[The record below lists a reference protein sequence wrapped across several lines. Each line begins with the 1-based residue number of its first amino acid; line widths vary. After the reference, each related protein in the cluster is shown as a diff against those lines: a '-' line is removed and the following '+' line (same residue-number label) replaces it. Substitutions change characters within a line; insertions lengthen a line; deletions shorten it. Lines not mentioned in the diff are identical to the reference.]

1 MNYAKGQNLVKLR
14 IIVAVKPTNTLSMH
28 LYKKDLLRL
37 FSKLRLFFF
46 FFEWSCLDYPNPVLL
61 GTM

>member
-37 FSKLRLFFF
+37 FSKLRHIFFF
-46 FFEWSCLDYPNPVLL
+46 FLSDLVWTIQILYC
-61 GTM
+61 